1 MTALPPSLF
10 RRKNP
15 NATAEQVYENGR
27 QWRKRGLILPK
38 AMLEDR
44 RIVMRAV
51 MQFAHQIRKE
61 AAKNLGCRPGQI
73 CWSECLKLAW
83 AEVKAEI

>member
-1 MTALPPSLF
+1 
-10 RRKNP
+10 
-15 NATAEQVYENGR
+15 
-27 QWRKRGLILPK
+27 
-38 AMLEDR
+38 MLEDR

-61 AAKNLGCRPGQI
+61 AAKNLGCRPGDI
-73 CWSECLKLAW
+73 NWSECLNLAW